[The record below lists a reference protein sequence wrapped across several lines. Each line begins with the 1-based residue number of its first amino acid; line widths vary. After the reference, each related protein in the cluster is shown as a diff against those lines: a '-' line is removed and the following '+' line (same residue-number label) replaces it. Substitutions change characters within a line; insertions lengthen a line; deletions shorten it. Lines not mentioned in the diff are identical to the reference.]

1 MYYLLPVP
9 RNAVFARGEAV
20 NKKNV
25 IMSRSLYV
33 GKYKEE
39 K

>member
-1 MYYLLPVP
+1 MYYLLPTP
-9 RNAVFARGEAV
+9 RNVVFARGEAV